1 MTTKQID
8 YCIAL
13 ARTLNFSRAAE
24 QMFVSQPTFSYQI
37 RLLEEE
43 IGFTLFE
50 RSGKGAALT
59 PAGAQFVSFL
69 SGMREELKRAVEQGQ
84 NFSAKYQD
92 SISVSLM
99 VRQAVYFLP
108 EAMRLFAEAR
118 PDVQITP
125 KFQYENGMDGFLK
138 DETDL
143 LFSLKEHTRHI
154 PGIVVHELFTS
165 HIYLIARRD
174 DPLAEKNR
182 IAESDLYGRT
192 LMVGGGSPAALR
204 TVQHRLLATGRI
216 SWFNSPDHDT
226 TLTNVAAGR
235 GVCLAPGFL
244 NDHSGQFAWI
254 PFDCRES
261 FSCVLCAHKNDNR
274 PSVGVFLDILKKLYR
289 DAVAFP
295 LPHPP
300 TWRRR

>member
-143 LFSLKEHTRHI
+143 LFSLKEHTRHV

-204 TVQHRLLATGRI
+204 AVQHRLLATGRI
-216 SWFNSPDHDT
+216 GWFNSPDHDT

-295 LPHPP
+295 L
-300 TWRRR
+300 

>member
-204 TVQHRLLATGRI
+204 TVQRRLLATGRI
-216 SWFNSPDHDT
+216 GWFNSPDHDT

-295 LPHPP
+295 L
-300 TWRRR
+300 